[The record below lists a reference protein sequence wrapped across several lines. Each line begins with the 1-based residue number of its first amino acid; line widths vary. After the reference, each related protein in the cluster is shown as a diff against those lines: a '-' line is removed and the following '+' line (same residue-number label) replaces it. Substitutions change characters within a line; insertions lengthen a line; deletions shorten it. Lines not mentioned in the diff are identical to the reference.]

1 MVAVTWTLHNCNIKI
16 LLGKITEMKASNLRK
31 EVGLNQAD
39 RERSNEEKMKRSL
52 TKIQGFLKKH
62 PFVRPIAALVLAALI
77 FAGALYTKS
86 TKQEQPLALSE
97 VASAISAG
105 NVTKIE
111 DTPDNGQLTAFYKD
125 GTKHTTRRD
134 KTSSFLEQMK
144 YLGVTEGDM
153 AQVQYK
159 IVEPG
164 VFSGEK
170 TVSALM
176 SLLMLGLVG
185 FVVMRVTGGGA
196 AGKKKFAQGEIPD
209 TTFDDVAG
217 VDECRE
223 ELVDIVSFLKDNSL
237 YQNVGARMP
246 RGLLLVGEPGTGKTL
261 LAKAIAGEAGV
272 PFFTTSGSEFVE
284 MFVGVGASRV
294 RSLFKKAR
302 AKAPSIIFIDEV
314 DAVGRKRN
322 SNGGGG
328 EMEQNQT
335 LNQMLVEMDG
345 FSPAEGVIVLAATNR
360 VDVLDPA
367 LTRPGRFDRHVNVPR
382 PDIKGRLAILN
393 VHVKGRRLAPDV
405 NLTDVARS
413 TPGLVGADLANIVNE
428 AAILAVRGAH
438 DEITIKDF
446 QEAVEKNLTGGIQ
459 QKGRVMKEEE
469 RRTIAYHEAGH
480 AVVMH
485 TTPHSDPVYKI
496 TIIPRGQMGGFTMA
510 MPLEDSLLM
519 SRNQILARITGLMGG
534 RVAEEIFC
542 NDITSGAANDLQ
554 VATQLAEE
562 MVLRLGM
569 STTGLRVFSQQ
580 ESHERRTGQK
590 TFEALDDAIKKI
602 LDECYAEAKRIIVE
616 KREAVERVTQSL
628 LQQET
633 MTREEFVGEM
643 EDAVPPSTLPLAV

>member
-1 MVAVTWTLHNCNIKI
+1 MKQSVT
-16 LLGKITEMKASNLRK
+16 
-31 EVGLNQAD
+31 Q
-39 RERSNEEKMKRSL
+39 
-52 TKIQGFLKKH
+52 FLDYFKKH
-62 PFVRPIAALVLAALI
+62 KYAKLIVALVLAALI
-77 FAGALYTKS
+77 LVSVLYINTRQK
-86 TKQEQPLALSE
+86 EQPLALSE
-97 VASAISAG
+97 VAGAISTGKVA
-105 NVTKIE
+105 KIE
-111 DTPDNGQLTAFYKD
+111 DTSDNGQLTITYMD
-125 GTKHTTRRD
+125 GSQYTALRD
-134 KTSSFLEQMK
+134 KTSSFLEQMR
-144 YLGVTEGDM
+144 YLGVSENEM
-153 AQVQYK
+153 AKLQYK

-164 VFSGEK
+164 ALTSEK
-170 TVSALM
+170 SITTLM
-176 SLLMLGLVG
+176 SLLMLVLAG
-185 FVVMRVTGGGA
+185 FVIVRVTGGGM
-196 AGKKKFAQGEIPD
+196 AGNKKFAQGDIPD

-223 ELVDIVSFLKDNSL
+223 ELVDIVAFLKDNSL
-237 YQNVGARMP
+237 YQRMGARMP

-284 MFVGVGASRV
+284 MFVGVGAGRV

-302 AKAPSIIFIDEV
+302 AKAPCIIFIDEV

-322 SNGGGG
+322 ANGGGG

-360 VDVLDPA
+360 MDVLDPA

-393 VHVKGRRLAPDV
+393 VHVKGRRLAADV

-428 AAILAVRGAH
+428 AAILAVRAEH
-438 DEITIKDF
+438 DEITVKDF
-446 QEAVEKNLTGGIQ
+446 QEAIEKNLTGSIQ
-459 QKGRVMKEEE
+459 QKGRVMNEEE
-469 RRTIAYHEAGH
+469 RHTIAYHEAGH

-485 TTPHSDPVYKI
+485 ITPHSDPVYKI

-510 MPLEDSLLM
+510 LPLEDKMLM

-534 RVAEEIFC
+534 RVAEELFC
-542 NDITSGAANDLQ
+542 ADITSGAANDLQ

-562 MVLRLGM
+562 MVTRLGM
-569 STTGLRVFSQQ
+569 STTGLRVFHQQ
-580 ESHERRTGQK
+580 ESHERRAGQK
-590 TFEALDDAIKKI
+590 TFEALDDAIKQI
-602 LDECYAEAKRIIVE
+602 LDECYAEAKRIVLE

-628 LQQET
+628 LQKET
-633 MTREEFVGEM
+633 MTRQEFVALM
-643 EDAVPPSTLPLAV
+643 EGTVQDQRLLQSKTP